1 MQQNSLV
8 LINYTTR
15 VKETGE
21 VVDTTYES
29 VAKEAKIYEE
39 GRKYKPRLV
48 ALGKGWIFKDLE
60 QALLSAQP
68 GQKLTVELPP
78 EKAFGPWD
86 KSKVRTIPLRKF
98 GDKAKDVKEGAIVE
112 VEGQVGTVLAVNS
125 GRVMID
131 FNDRLA
137 GKTLLYEIE
146 VVREIT
152 DPVEKITLLF
162 QRRLDVEN
170 LKVSLENGVATI
182 EIPPEAFL
190 AEGLQYIKRAAAEDI
205 LGLVDGV
212 NQVRYVETYS
222 KS

>member
-1 MQQNSLV
+1 V

-60 QALLSAQP
+60 QALIGAQP
-68 GQKLTVELPP
+68 GQKLTVELSPD
-78 EKAFGPWD
+78 KAFGAWD
-86 KSKVRTIPLRKF
+86 KSKVRTVPLRRF

-112 VEGQVGTVLAVNS
+112 VDGQVGTVLAVNS

-137 GKTLLYEIE
+137 GKTLVYEVE
-146 VVREIT
+146 VVKEIT
-152 DPVEKITLLF
+152 EPVEKVTLLF
-162 QRRLDVEN
+162 QRRLDIEN
-170 LKVSLENGVATI
+170 IKVTVDGGVATI

-190 AEGLQYIKRAAAEDI
+190 AEGLQYIKRAAADDI
-205 LGLVDGV
+205 LGIVDGIT
-212 NQVRYVETYS
+212 QVKYVETYS
-222 KS
+222 KA